1 MIVIKLK
8 HNPTSNQRITS
19 EFGKRNFAGMEWH
32 SGVDLGPITQC
43 VEGDEL
49 YAVDDGIVR
58 VSKAD
63 SDNKNVGYGYYI
75 VIEHENY
82 CTLYAHLQKLELQVG
97 ENVKAGQVIGHMG
110 NTGESTAPHLHF
122 EIRNCPYDHPYFWTK
137 GTYKGQ
143 FLMCINP
150 VNFFLKPHWAE
161 KHKTSLESKGIKI
174 NDTRYDDYMTR
185 GEVFALLDRIIIEK
199 QGL

>member
-1 MIVIKLK
+1 M
-8 HNPTSNQRITS
+8 HNPTANQRITS
-19 EFGKRNFAGMEWH
+19 EFGKRDFAGMQWH
-32 SGVDLGPITQC
+32 SGIDLGPITPG

-49 YAVDDGIVR
+49 YAAADGIVR

-63 SDNKNVGYGYYI
+63 SGNKSIGYGYYI
-75 VIEHENY
+75 IIEHEGY

-122 EIRNCPYDHPYFWTK
+122 EIRNCPYAHPYFWTK

-150 VNFFLKPHWAE
+150 VNYFLKPHWAE
-161 KHKTSLESKGIKI
+161 KHKLSLESKGIKI

-185 GEVFALLDRIIIEK
+185 GEVFALLDRIIN
-199 QGL
+199 